1 MTALWRAVEALT
13 IGLVVLLGGAV
24 IIWWLLHLTAKIL
37 RRYGPVD
44 DIHIP
49 EPVPK
54 FQKLTP
60 GEVEALRVR
69 AEIRQQRAE
78 AKHAEGHQIEAGHH
92 DRQIKLV
99 SRR

>member
-1 MTALWRAVEALT
+1 VTALWRAVEALT

-54 FQKLTP
+54 FQ
-60 GEVEALRVR
+60 
-69 AEIRQQRAE
+69 
-78 AKHAEGHQIEAGHH
+78 
-92 DRQIKLV
+92 
-99 SRR
+99 